1 MKEYKYRINGS
12 LYNVVVNEIADEHAS
27 VEVNGTPYTVELEKK
42 TVKKQVG
49 PPFKKAAQ
57 AGSPSPS
64 AVAATPVT
72 KQSAPS
78 SSNAQKSPL
87 PGVILEISCNVG
99 DSVKKGQKLLI
110 LEAMKM
116 ENNIIADKDG
126 TIQEIKVKKGDSV
139 LEGTE
144 LVIIVG

>member
-49 PPFKKAAQ
+49 SPFKKAAQ

-72 KQSAPS
+72 KQSAQTS
-78 SSNAQKSPL
+78 TNEQKSPL
-87 PGVILEISCNVG
+87 PGIIL
-99 DSVKKGQKLLI
+99 
-110 LEAMKM
+110 
-116 ENNIIADKDG
+116 
-126 TIQEIKVKKGDSV
+126 
-139 LEGTE
+139 
-144 LVIIVG
+144 

>member
-49 PPFKKAAQ
+49 SPFKKAAQ

-64 AVAATPVT
+64 AVAATPVI
-72 KQSAPS
+72 KQSTPS
-78 SSNAQKSPL
+78 SSNALKSPL
-87 PGVILEISCNVG
+87 PGVILDINCNVG
-99 DSVKKGQKLLI
+99 DTVKKGQKLLI

-126 TIQEIKVKKGDSV
+126 TIQEIKVSKGDSV